1 MESRRKRR
9 SFSRAFKLL
18 VVGRMERGES
28 GSALA
33 RELTIKR
40 EVLYR
45 WRDAV
50 RAGGEAALRDG
61 PGRPTRVEAAAMAAS
76 RGSAAKAGE
85 LARAR
90 RQIAEL
96 ERKVGQ
102 QQQDLD
108 FLEQALRHIEG
119 LRQPSDGSGVTAST
133 RRSRR

>member
-1 MESRRKRR
+1 MEPGRKKR

-28 GSALA
+28 GASLA

-50 RAGGEAALRDG
+50 RAGGAAAVRDG

-90 RQIAEL
+90 RQIADL

-108 FLEQALRHIEG
+108 FLERALRHIEE